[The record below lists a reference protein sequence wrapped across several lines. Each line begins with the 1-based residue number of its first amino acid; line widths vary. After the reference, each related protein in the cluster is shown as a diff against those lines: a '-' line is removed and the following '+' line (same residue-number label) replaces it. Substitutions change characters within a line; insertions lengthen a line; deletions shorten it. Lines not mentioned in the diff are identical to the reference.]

1 MAIPENTNAQ
11 AGRLGRSENHRIG
24 KDRPAHHTE
33 TPPDV
38 NVLLSRLDRV
48 RQYGKGWS
56 ARCPA
61 HEDRNAS
68 LSIAFGDDG
77 RILAHCFAG
86 CHISD
91 VLESVGLQLSDLFPT
106 RQRDQSPMARRE
118 RHEAALQ
125 AQWRAALTVLA
136 FEAAVVHTAAHAVLH
151 GPLSDDDR
159 HRLTLAAERIDD
171 ARTILAPAETSR
183 PRACA

>member
-11 AGRLGRSENHRIG
+11 AGRLGRSEIHRIG

-61 HEDRNAS
+61 HEDRSAS
-68 LSIAFGDDG
+68 LSVAIGDDG
-77 RILAHCFAG
+77 RILVHDFAG
-86 CHISD
+86 CAIGD
-91 VLESVGLQLSDLFPT
+91 VLESVGLQLSDLFPQ
-106 RQRDQSPMARRE
+106 RLRDQSTEGRRAL
-118 RHEAALQ
+118 REAALQ
-125 AQWRAALTVLA
+125 SRWRAALGVLA
-136 FEAAVVHTAAHAVLH
+136 REGSIISIAAYAVLRRD
-151 GPLSDDDR
+151 LTDADA
-159 HRLTLAAERIDD
+159 HRVAVALERIDA
-171 ARTILAPAETSR
+171 AREVLR
-183 PRACA
+183 